1 MEKQTNT
8 NFRRFCATTGGR
20 MGERERKHSCCPGC
34 RADPFRQTFL
44 RVDER
49 LPGAL
54 PFLFAVL
61 APFAVRI
68 TGDTPLCLGGFGR
81 ERVVETRNLDAVSPT
96 PCGLSEG
103 SPQRFFSCFWGFHES
118 RRTRAM
124 KAVKAPK
131 RKGARGPKPF
141 QGPRPL
147 QRTPARREAGRSER
161 PSMAL

>member
-1 MEKQTNT
+1 M
-8 NFRRFCATTGGR
+8 
-20 MGERERKHSCCPGC
+20 
-34 RADPFRQTFL
+34 
-44 RVDER
+44 
-49 LPGAL
+49 
-54 PFLFAVL
+54 FAVF